1 MVAKVQHYAP
11 AFNKVAVVD
20 GTFEEIS
27 LEQYRGKYVVLA
39 FVPMAFT
46 LVCPT
51 EVLAFSEAISKFKA
65 LDCAVLFASTDS
77 EYALYA
83 WTKTSREDGG
93 VGPVNIPL
101 ISDRNFSMSRDYGVL
116 IEGEGVAL
124 RGLFI
129 IDRDGIIRH
138 ITINDLP
145 VGRNVDEALRV
156 IEAFQYFDKYGAGLP
171 CNWKAGTEAIEMDE
185 KQTEA
190 GFRVDI

>member
-1 MVAKVQHYAP
+1 MDQDFTRGWWCRSYQHTFDLRQELLDVQ
-11 AFNKVAVVD
+11 
-20 GTFEEIS
+20 
-27 LEQYRGKYVVLA
+27 
-39 FVPMAFT
+39 
-46 LVCPT
+46 
-51 EVLAFSEAISKFKA
+51 
-65 LDCAVLFASTDS
+65 
-77 EYALYA
+77 
-83 WTKTSREDGG
+83 
-93 VGPVNIPL
+93 
-101 ISDRNFSMSRDYGVL
+101 DYGVL

-171 CNWKAGTEAIEMDE
+171 CNWKSGAEAIELDE
-185 KQTEA
+185 KQSEA